1 VLLSLLPIQGD
12 KNTNLPSTSS
22 STKAPMVYSD
32 AQLLQALSELGM
44 IPIVDGR
51 NPAPAG
57 V

>member
-1 VLLSLLPIQGD
+1 
-12 KNTNLPSTSS
+12 
-22 STKAPMVYSD
+22 MVYSD